1 MKKMVKLLSI
11 IMLFT
16 MLFSMM
22 SVSASA
28 IINDGSAKSSN
39 NIVIGG
45 SGNASVNEEGNV
57 TVGADMRPADDSP
70 WTGIRVEDYQGQ
82 YQQQLAQA
90 RADAFA
96 SGAAVEIAKQYMAKA
111 ESDYSGIKDSELSLV
126 QDNQDFLM
134 YLRDNLDIVDGATL
148 QTAVDLFGEDVVYGE
163 EVEVDT
169 ERAETDLAEVNA
181 EIAAIEA
188 EYAAAAARAE
198 AEAQAAAV
206 AAAAQAAAAAA
217 VTENVETEEGIFE
230 VTVEEGMSFE
240 AEAFGAEP
248 EESAGTAE
256 DAEAAAPS
264 TDTPA
269 VSTPDIAENEE
280 YKTLLEKKAG
290 IELALSGEMLK
301 TKPTAISSKWS
312 DISDKGKSLAQA
324 VQGGGTVKFK
334 GPSFDICN
342 STDYRIT
349 INLNGSTIDATACDA
364 AFTIRKG
371 VYGGTISFTNG
382 TILGD
387 GFYVTDNGVLNLGGL
402 VNTTADITVYTTGN
416 AVYVDST
423 GYCVIGQGTTLNGWM
438 PSSNPTVPET
448 LGTKPVVY
456 IESGG
461 TVVMTG
467 GAINSGNSYGVDVK
481 GGSFE
486 MASSVAEVNST
497 HGYPAINA
505 TTDGSVVT
513 IHGGVV
519 YGSTGIVL
527 EGETTS
533 LTVNGGAITG
543 YKKDVSNNY
552 EKSGA
557 AIEVHGDAKDGGES
571 AVAYIYG
578 GTLRSEYSAGVVNLS
593 SDGTRLGYDR
603 ADIKRITVDDVNVTI
618 QQKKGEISD
627 YAKAIYLVTG
637 NVGSETGYQ
646 LTSGYSSLD
655 AACTAAN
662 ALYGAV
668 TIRMIDDDPNATTKG
683 EINNSNATSVTFDGA
698 GHEIM
703 TGKNDCLWISSDNV
717 TVKNVTINGKHGAD
731 AISVWGDNVLIS
743 EVTVEDYV
751 RGLYSAGSATADDAG
766 VIVNG
771 FNVDRNTD
779 VGIYA
784 KSGKTTVVM
793 CKIDA
798 DAPVDSD
805 SGAILKIS
813 GGWFLHKEDINAATL
828 TAARKVATY
837 VDPDVSYVKYVEAD
851 RYYEVLYNDTPTV
864 EIKAGV
870 TGLESDGTPYVLYDK
885 GDPDPIIFNV
895 TPDVV
900 EIVAVAESG
909 KEYPLFSAEAGRN
922 GDIRIPDS
930 KVLQDCPAG
939 KYDLKFRF
947 KNGYVIE
954 NKLHFYV
961 FPKFAGLFEVPN
973 NLELSPSNG
982 NIVKYLTNE
991 NKTDKYNVDS
1001 GKNIAIVM
1009 SELPDKVAIGNV
1021 ADGSAEILLEN
1032 YIFDKATTGLETWG
1046 VVPSGPYKDYYF
1058 YFISYADLNNL
1069 PVGQNYAF
1077 LYWDGIDGALERM
1090 PISVKNSNV
1099 SISPSKLEW
1108 SQIDS
1113 YANFTVKP
1121 SVDTVYIDGNKVED
1135 GYWTYDTKTHVL
1147 SIKASYLSALPKT
1160 DHTLEVITPQG
1171 KVSATLNT
1179 SVGLRAKGIDYH
1191 VYGGAR
1197 ALSFVASD
1205 KILQDRGIWIGSS
1218 NPTKLDPSAYTWDG
1232 TTGFTLNSAFLNRLA
1247 LGTYYIS
1254 CYVYNGKDY
1263 QYTTTTFK
1271 VISASQASYNP
1282 GTGDNSN
1289 IFVWIAILALSAVA
1303 LVVILLP
1310 RLRKGKTGK

>member
-1 MKKMVKLLSI
+1 
-11 IMLFT
+11 

-111 ESDYSGIKDSELSLV
+111 ESDYSGINDSELSLV

-163 EVEVDT
+163 EAEVDT

-198 AEAQAAAV
+198 AEAQAAAA

-280 YKTLLEKKAG
+280 YKALLEKKAG

-301 TKPTAISSKWS
+301 AKPTTISSKWS
-312 DISDKGKSLAQA
+312 DISDKGSSLAAA
-324 VQGGGTVKFK
+324 VQGGGTIKFK

-349 INLNGSTIDATACDA
+349 INLRGSTIDATACDA

-402 VNTTADITVYTTGN
+402 VNTTADITVYTLGN

-527 EGETTS
+527 EGKTTS

-637 NVGSETGYQ
+637 NVGSASGYQ
-646 LTSGYSSLD
+646 LTSGYSSLKD
-655 AACTAAN
+655 ACAAAN
-662 ALYGAV
+662 KLFGNV
-668 TIRMIDDDPNATTKG
+668 TIRMIDDDPAATTRG
-683 EINNSNATSVTFDGA
+683 EIDNANAVSVTFDGA

-703 TGKNDCLWISSDNV
+703 TGKNDGLWIKTNNV
-717 TVKNVTINGKHGAD
+717 TVKNVTFNGKHGQD
-731 AISVWGDNVLIS
+731 AIAVLGTGNNILIS
-743 EVTVEDYV
+743 EVTVEDFV
-751 RGLYSAGSATADDAG
+751 HALWSNGSAGPKDAG
-766 VIVNG
+766 VTVNG

-784 KSGKTTVVM
+784 LSGKTTVVM
-793 CKIDA
+793 CKIDS
-798 DAPVDSD
+798 DAPVDGSNL
-805 SGAILKIS
+805 SGTASLTIS
-813 GGWFLHKEDINAATL
+813 GGWFLHKEDIGNTVTPVSAG
-828 TAARKVATY
+828 KVATY